1 MSRWHIVGDIVVI
14 GLGSALLWHLTNIWR
29 FGQHLIQEP
38 NTIILVV
45 ETIGCAVFV
54 AFGLIKIIIDSKR
67 TLKDD
72 KNTRNIRS
80 KID

>member
-1 MSRWHIVGDIVVI
+1 MNRWHIVSDVVVI

-45 ETIGCAVFV
+45 ETISCAVFV
-54 AFGLIKIIIDSKR
+54 AFGLIKIVIDSKGI
-67 TLKDD
+67 LKE
-72 KNTRNIRS
+72 K
-80 KID
+80 